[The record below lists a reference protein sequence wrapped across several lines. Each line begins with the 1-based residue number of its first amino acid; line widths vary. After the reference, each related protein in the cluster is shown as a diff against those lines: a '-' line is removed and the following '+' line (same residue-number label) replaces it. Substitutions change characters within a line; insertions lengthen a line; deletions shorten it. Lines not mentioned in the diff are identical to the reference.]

1 MTSRPVTRKI
11 GFFPAFRAV
20 FLKETTAYG
29 TSPLT
34 MIFLFVFLC
43 LSGAFTFH
51 LGGFFDRDQADL
63 GSYFRF
69 IPWLALFFAPA
80 LAMRV
85 WAEEAANGTL
95 ELLLTLPAPPSALIM
110 GKYLSLLLVG
120 SCAILFSF
128 PLWMIIA
135 YLGTPDHGVVFSGY
149 IGALAL
155 MAVYLAL
162 GSAAS
167 AWTSHQVTALVVG
180 VALCFLLTVS
190 GAPLV
195 SAYLLPIIG
204 ENGTAFLARLSL
216 IGHFEQFTKGLFD
229 LRSLVWLAVLCGLAL
244 TFAWLGVRY
253 RQTGG
258 KTGAKTGSQMNSQMK
273 RWTLGG
279 GALAV
284 GAFCAAVLALLPP
297 LTLDLTRDKLFTLSD
312 GTRQMLRDLAKPV
325 TVTLYYSPELGRLA
339 PGYGIYQR
347 RVADLLAEFSQAGG
361 DNLQVKTVHPAAFS
375 EDEDQALADG
385 MQGVEDA
392 AHSGALYFGIAATT
406 NEEAENGKGAIPFLR
421 PDHENLLEY
430 DLARLIDRT
439 QQRARP
445 RLGIVTSADVFSSMT
460 AMMQGL
466 PSEPWAI
473 IEEARAFYEVEQILN
488 PEDLTNSPPD
498 LLVLIHPAGLE
509 PAFLYA
515 IDQYILSGKP
525 GLFFIDPFHESAQA
539 TQQMGGLLTSD
550 VGPLLSAW
558 GITIEAGHILLDADR
573 GRLVNGATQPGAV
586 TPVPY
591 PAWIEPKTSD
601 LDPDFPALSMIDTL
615 LIPTAGLLSGEGLI
629 PLISSS
635 GRAFRLSN
643 THLAEPD
650 PLTILENANPL
661 DGKQTIAARLTRP
674 LASAY
679 PDGVPQPDL
688 PEEDS
693 TQTADQDN
701 QPPQPVH
708 LSRSTGPANLVIVA
722 DADLLADRFWVSRQ
736 NLFGQTIFTPFA
748 ENGILFLNLVDWLLG
763 DTSLA
768 ELRGRGVS
776 KAPFERIADMRLLA
790 EQQYRAQEQQLSQ
803 RMSEIEASLQSLRD
817 PQGATTSEQ
826 EAAVDQALQE
836 LLTTR
841 QELRAVTLNLRQS
854 VQNLESRLSAIGSF
868 GLPVALLILW
878 LLFAWHR
885 RHSRNQLLQ

>member
-1 MTSRPVTRKI
+1 MTSDALVSDEMKRQI

-20 FLKETTAYG
+20 FQKETTAWAS
-29 TSPLT
+29 SPLT

-80 LAMRV
+80 LSMRV

-95 ELLLTLPAPPSALIM
+95 ELLLTLPAPASALIM

-162 GSAAS
+162 GTAAS
-167 AWTSHQVTALVVG
+167 AWTNHQVTALVVG

-204 ENGTAFLARLSL
+204 EKGTAFLANLSL
-216 IGHFEQFTKGLFD
+216 ISHFEQFTKGIFD
-229 LRSLVWLAVLCGLAL
+229 LRALLWLMILCGLAL
-244 TFAWLGVRY
+244 YFAHLGVRY
-253 RQTGG
+253 RQM
-258 KTGAKTGSQMNSQMK
+258 GAKVGS
-273 RWTLGG
+273 WTLGG
-279 GALAV
+279 LALGGVAL
-284 GAFCAAVLALLPP
+284 CAAVLALLPP

-312 GTRQMLRDLAKPV
+312 GTRQMLRDLPKPV

-347 RVADLLAEFSQAGG
+347 RVADLLSEFSRAGG
-361 DNLQVKTVHPAAFS
+361 DNLQVKTVHPAPFS

-385 MQGVEDA
+385 MQGIEDISY
-392 AHSGALYFGIAATT
+392 SGALYFGIAATT
-406 NEEAENGKGAIPFLR
+406 NEAAESGKGAIPFLR

-488 PEDLTNSPPD
+488 PEDLTASPPD

-558 GITIEAGHILLDADR
+558 GITIEADHILLDADR
-573 GRLVNGATQPGAV
+573 GRLVNGATRAGAV

-591 PAWIEPKTSD
+591 PAWIEPKASD

-635 GRAFRLSN
+635 GRAFRLENS
-643 THLAEPD
+643 HLAQPD
-650 PLTILENANPL
+650 PLTILENSSPL
-661 DGKQTIAARLTRP
+661 DGRQTIAARLTRP
-674 LASAY
+674 LATAY
-679 PDGVPQPDL
+679 PDGAPQSDG
-688 PEEDS
+688 PEEQGD
-693 TQTADQDN
+693 A
-701 QPPQPVH
+701 PPH
-708 LSRSTGPANLVIVA
+708 LSSSTGPANLVIVA

-736 NLFGQTIFTPFA
+736 SLFGQTIFTPFA

-763 DTSLA
+763 DTRLA

-790 EQQYRAQEQQLSQ
+790 EQQYRAREQQLSQ
-803 RMSEIEASLQSLRD
+803 RMNDIEASLQSLRD
-817 PQGATTSEQ
+817 AQGANSTAEQ

-836 LLTTR
+836 LLATR